1 MNLGVPQLVK
11 ESADDICYKHE
22 GYLCGILFLRSA
34 PDENTVGIFKSLSE
48 KYSNKKDRG
57 ADVKFMWVDLNTD
70 LGYFES
76 FEGVKEGQIVFLKY
90 GKRSRFVG
98 HDGKISLDEISDTI
112 NKIAGGDGKFVNIK
126 GGLPEL
132 STLKK

>member
-76 FEGVKEGQIVFLKY
+76 FEGVKEAGLSDMM
-90 GKRSRFVG
+90 GKLVWMKLVILLIKLLEAMGSLL
-98 HDGKISLDEISDTI
+98 ISKEDFR
-112 NKIAGGDGKFVNIK
+112 N
-126 GGLPEL
+126 
-132 STLKK
+132 